1 MKKRAFAV
9 IGIFVS
15 LSLPGLGQ
23 ETPKNYSVTSAA
35 TMDMGKFTIHPPTG
49 NGWRLAG
56 FDPAK
61 HPDAKTGF
69 HNPSLKAW
77 ATVEDKELKPPA
89 DDVNQ
94 RLLAMK
100 EEIDAML
107 LSREKVVL
115 FEGKLE
121 THSGAE
127 CLHLRT
133 IRPATAELLSDPQF
147 GASASANFAT
157 HSLICIYG
165 EKHDRVTTLNY
176 LYPTQGKDD
185 AQSQHVRDF
194 FASVKFKD
202 APAK

>member
-1 MKKRAFAV
+1 MKKRAIAV
-9 IGIFVS
+9 IGILVS

-56 FDPAK
+56 VDAGK
-61 HPDAKTGF
+61 HPDMKTGF
-69 HNPSLKAW
+69 HNPSLQAW
-77 ATVEDKELKPPA
+77 ATVQDKELTPPA

-100 EEIDAML
+100 EEIDAVL
-107 LSREKVVL
+107 FSREKVVL
-115 FEGKLE
+115 FEGNLE
-121 THSGAE
+121 THGGAG

-133 IRPATAELLSDPQF
+133 VRPASAELLSDLQF
-147 GASASANFAT
+147 PVEPAGNYAL

-165 EKHDRVTTLNY
+165 EKHDRVTTLHY
-176 LYPTQGKDD
+176 MYPTQGTSD
-185 AQSQHVRDF
+185 AQGQHARDF
-194 FASVKFKD
+194 FASLKFKD